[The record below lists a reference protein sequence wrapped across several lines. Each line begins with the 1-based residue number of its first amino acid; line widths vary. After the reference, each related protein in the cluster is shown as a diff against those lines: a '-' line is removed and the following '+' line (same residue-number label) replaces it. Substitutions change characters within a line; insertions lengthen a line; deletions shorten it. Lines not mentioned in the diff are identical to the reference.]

1 MNKNRET
8 PLLQRIDTATLAQRL
23 GQPSPPL
30 LLDVRRRAAFERKPF
45 GIKGAQPLFL
55 DAEPPRI
62 PDCPRTTPIVLYC
75 LCSGEASSTRVA
87 LWLLAAGYDDVSV
100 LRGGL
105 PEWEGQ
111 SRPVTALEMKAGAFA
126 WMAVPKT
133 NNAAATDTP
142 LLAEAAFLS
151 GQRLPLRR
159 DMAVLL
165 VDMVDS
171 TLLLMHNDAIKVLEL
186 VQAFMAPVVDIAAHH
201 CGDVH
206 DFEGDGAMLYFAGPG
221 EALPAG
227 FALRAALAERR
238 RQIPALPQ
246 ARFAVDAGPLVI
258 GRIGTDFRRG
268 LSFIGPSI
276 NRAARILRL
285 APANGI
291 IVTAPV
297 LEHAA
302 RSDPDLHAEFSELG
316 KGHELRGFG
325 DESVRVFVATSISQT
340 TDQVSPPGYPR
351 EQL

>member
-1 MNKNRET
+1 MSESRDT
-8 PLLQRIDTATLAQRL
+8 PQLQRIDAAILAQRL
-23 GQPSPPL
+23 AGSNPPL
-30 LLDVRRRAAFERKPF
+30 LLDVRRRAAFERKPS
-45 GIKGAQPLFL
+45 GIEGAQPLFL
-55 DAEPPRI
+55 DAQPLRI
-62 PDCPRTTPIVLYC
+62 PDQLRATPIVLYC

-87 LWLLAAGYDDVSV
+87 LWLLAAGYTDVSV
-100 LRGGL
+100 LHGGL
-105 PEWEGQ
+105 PGWEAQG
-111 SRPVTALEMKAGAFA
+111 RPVTALQLESGIGA
-126 WMAVPKT
+126 WMEMPRTDSAI
-133 NNAAATDTP
+133 ATDTP

-159 DMAVLL
+159 DMAVLF

-171 TLLLMHNDAIKVLEL
+171 TPLLMNNDAIKVLEL

-221 EALPAG
+221 EALPAA

-238 RQIPALPQ
+238 RQIPELPQ

-258 GRIGTDFRRG
+258 GRIGSHFRRS

-291 IVTAPV
+291 IVTALV
-297 LEHAA
+297 LEHAG

-316 KGHELRGFG
+316 EGHQLKGFG
-325 DESVRVFVATSISQT
+325 DEAVRVFLAG
-340 TDQVSPPGYPR
+340 D
-351 EQL
+351 

>member
-1 MNKNRET
+1 MSESRDM
-8 PLLQRIDTATLAQRL
+8 LQLQRIDVTTLAQSL
-23 GQPSPPL
+23 VQSNPPL

-62 PDCPRTTPIVLYC
+62 PDCPRTTPIALYC

-87 LWLLAAGYDDVSV
+87 LWLLNAGYTDVSV
-100 LRGGL
+100 LQGGL
-105 PEWEGQ
+105 PLWEAQG
-111 SRPVTALEMKAGAFA
+111 RPLTALVMESRSGT
-126 WMAVPKT
+126 WMDVPRT
-133 NNAAATDTP
+133 NRTTTTDKP
-142 LLAEAAFLS
+142 LLAEAAFLT

-159 DMAVLL
+159 DMAVLF

-171 TLLLMHNDAIKVLEL
+171 TPLVLNNDPIKVLQL

-221 EALPAG
+221 EALPAA
-227 FALRAALAERR
+227 FALRVALAERR
-238 RQIPALPQ
+238 RELAELPQ
-246 ARFAVDAGPLVI
+246 ARFAVDTGPLVI
-258 GRIGTDFRRG
+258 GRIGTRFRRG

-285 APANGI
+285 ASAEGI
-291 IVTAPV
+291 ITTEPV

-316 KGHELRGFG
+316 ERHQLKGFG
-325 DESVRVFVATSISQT
+325 GESIRLFLAA
-340 TDQVSPPGYPR
+340 G
-351 EQL
+351 